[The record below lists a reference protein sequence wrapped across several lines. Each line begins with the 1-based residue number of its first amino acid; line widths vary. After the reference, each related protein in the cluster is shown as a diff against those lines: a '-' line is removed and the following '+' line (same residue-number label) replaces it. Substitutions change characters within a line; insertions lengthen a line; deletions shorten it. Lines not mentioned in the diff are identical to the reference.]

1 MDETIKDMKDGPLQ
15 DICTKK
21 MEHCIGFNSREVY
34 RRKGKAYFKPYRN
47 HCFPGGTDREIW
59 EDLTVRGFAECDE
72 KREFYRLTDLG
83 LQLLSMKNDVY
94 IYSEKANGNEVD
106 AAPGVLAVLRE
117 SYAVCRSLTVESH
130 PISAATISH
139 LSRLPLDLTRSTLKY
154 LEECGQVRH
163 AYKKSRRYWN
173 PKLRVVHGW
182 LLTDKYVAENE
193 DKLGDYSPESM
204 GRLLDELTGPD
215 DPDAPACCWNCDM
228 SSRFKDGLVLC
239 RRTKTAER
247 VQPDHSCKYSKH
259 IDPKRLK

>member
-21 MEHCIGFNSREVY
+21 MEHCIGFNSRKVY
-34 RRKGKAYFKPYRN
+34 RRKGKVYFKPYRN
-47 HCFPGGTDREIW
+47 HCFPGGTDCQIW
-59 EDLTVRGFAECDE
+59 ETLTARGFAESDE
-72 KREFYRLTDLG
+72 KQEFYRLTDLG
-83 LQLLSMKNDVY
+83 LQYLSLKNDVY

-106 AAPGVLAVLRE
+106 AAPDVLAVLRE
-117 SYAVCRSLTVESH
+117 SRAICRSLTVESH

-139 LSRLPLDLTRSTLKY
+139 LTRLPLDLTRSTLKY
-154 LEECGQVRH
+154 LEEYGQVKH
-163 AYKKSRRYWN
+163 AYKKSGRYWN

-193 DKLGDYSPESM
+193 DKLGGYSPESM
-204 GRLLDELTGPD
+204 DRLLDELTDPD
-215 DPDAPACCWNCDM
+215 DPDAPACCWNGDM

-247 VQPDHSCKYSKH
+247 VQPDHSCKYAKH
-259 IDPKRLK
+259 RSEKS